1 MLGVSPPP
9 FLPCVSRKRDGG
21 PRKGFVILL
30 IQHLYIFGK
39 MENSLFCRKYG
50 DTKFA
55 QTVGNWNTC
64 SASYN
69 GNDERKIFRSY
80 SDVRE
85 EKGQLEVV
93 MEKDG

>member
-1 MLGVSPPP
+1 M
-9 FLPCVSRKRDGG
+9 
-21 PRKGFVILL
+21 GFAILL

-80 SDVRE
+80 SDVGE

>member
-1 MLGVSPPP
+1 M
-9 FLPCVSRKRDGG
+9 
-21 PRKGFVILL
+21 GFSILL
-30 IQHLYIFGK
+30 IQHLHIFGK

-50 DTKFA
+50 DKKFA

-69 GNDERKIFRSY
+69 ANDERKIFCSY
-80 SDVRE
+80 SDVGE